1 MWRTGNWM
9 SGRISR
15 KGKRLVVTKSTAH
28 KGHASNRL
36 VPKPCLQTAPHQAL
50 QLLLAHLVDEQLERE
65 LDERDVLRRE
75 GLLQA
80 ARQRAVDLPA
90 YMHISHAHAHF
101 TCTCTCTCTC
111 TFHTPLSSAKLR
123 RAAVEKNAIGSL
135 RVLLAAGAKPNQPM
149 NMRDTVV
156 ITAIYL
162 GNDECL
168 RILLDARASVEYHMN
183 NGHTPLFIAAANGNG
198 KAVKRL
204 LAAGASA
211 NLPCKNDQGM
221 SPLYGAALGGHVKVA
236 RALIAGRA
244 DLHHATR
251 DEGNAPLF
259 VATTHGHL
267 DVMRCLI
274 EAGASVNHAT
284 PLGTTALHGGVFHGS
299 ARLQTV
305 QLLLAARADTEA
317 VERHPKG
324 PATAIDNL
332 TIGGFVTIRGLQSR
346 PELNGMEAQVIG
358 TQGDRTKL
366 RAISGVEVV
375 RMQASPPHASICHSF
390 AAPLVL
396 RRPSSFT
403 TWRSLKSPLH
413 R

>member
-1 MWRTGNWM
+1 MR
-9 SGRISR
+9 R
-15 KGKRLVVTKSTAH
+15 A
-28 KGHASNRL
+28 
-36 VPKPCLQTAPHQAL
+36 
-50 QLLLAHLVDEQLERE
+50 
-65 LDERDVLRRE
+65 VLRNSAPVRPR
-75 GLLQA
+75 LM
-80 ARQRAVDLPA
+80 DHP
-90 YMHISHAHAHF
+90 